1 MEKEIAINVSQ
12 YETRIALL
20 EDKKLVELWVERP
33 EQERIVGDIYKGI
46 VKSIFPGMQAAF
58 VDIGIGKNVFLH
70 VSDIAPQENDFFE
83 IEIMEDEMVEFVK
96 KRPHVNIQDVLKKEQ
111 EILVQIVREPIDTK
125 GARVTTQVSLPGRYI
140 VLAPGEDYIAVSRKI
155 TDWSEKKRLK
165 KIISELKPRNMAVI
179 IRTVGVGKD
188 KRDFK
193 ADLKNLLRRWHQIRK
208 QSDRKPAPVLLHK
221 EMSATFGVMRDFFT
235 PDIDR
240 VWVDNKDE
248 YKKILKYVK
257 SFARPL
263 VSKLMFYQAE
273 IPLFDALNIET
284 DIDKMLERKVWIK
297 KGSYVVIDHTEAMVT
312 IDVNTGRFVGRSSQ
326 EDTVLKTNL
335 EAAKE
340 IARQIRLRDLGGL
353 IVVDFIDMESRE
365 HRRRLFEEFKNGF
378 RNDRA
383 KNSILPIS
391 DFGLI
396 QMTREKIRPSLVHAL
411 SELCPTC
418 EGSGRILSKET
429 VAVKIERWFR
439 RARVGSEERRYKLI
453 LSPGLYVI
461 FTQNDSERLRRL
473 NKELRMEIQVEKD
486 ESLRPDQF
494 KVYSPTEDAE
504 VTQRF
509 NP

>member
-20 EDKKLVELWVERP
+20 EDKRLVELWVERP
-33 EQERIVGDIYKGI
+33 EQEKMAGDIYKGV

-58 VDIGIGKNVFLH
+58 VDIGIGKNAFLH
-70 VSDIAPQENDFFE
+70 ASDIAPQESDFIE

-96 KRPHVNIQDVLKKEQ
+96 RRPHLRIQDVLKKEQ
-111 EILVQIVREPIDTK
+111 EILVQVVREPIDTK
-125 GARVTTQVSLPGRYI
+125 GARVTTQVSLPGRYV
-140 VLAPGEDYIAVSRKI
+140 VLTPGEDYIAISRKI
-155 TDWSEKKRLK
+155 SDWSEKKRLK
-165 KIISELKPRNMAVI
+165 KIISELKPPNVAVI
-179 IRTVGVGKD
+179 VRTVGMGKD

-193 ADLKNLLRRWHQIRK
+193 GDLKNLLHRWYKIKK
-208 QSDRKPAPVLLHK
+208 QADKKPGPILLHK
-221 EMSATFGVMRDFFT
+221 EMSATYGVIRDFFT
-235 PDIDR
+235 PDVDR

-248 YKKILKYVK
+248 YKRILKYVK

-263 VSKLMFYQAE
+263 TSKIMFYQAE

-284 DIDKMLERKVWIK
+284 EIDKMLERKVWIK
-297 KGSYVVIDHTEAMVT
+297 KGAYIVVDHTEAMVT

-326 EDTVLKTNL
+326 EDTVLKTNM

-340 IARQIRLRDLGGL
+340 IARQIRLRDIGGL
-353 IVVDFIDMESRE
+353 IVVDFIDMEYRDN
-365 HRRRLFEEFKNGF
+365 RRRLFEEFKNAF

-396 QMTREKIRPSLVHAL
+396 QMTREKIRASLVQTL
-411 SELCPTC
+411 SDLCPVC

-439 RARVGSEERRYKLI
+439 RAKVGSEERRYKLI
-453 LSPGLYVI
+453 LNPELYEI
-461 FTQNDSERLRRL
+461 FTHNDYERLRRL
-473 NKELRMEIQVEKD
+473 NKELRMEIAVEKD
-486 ESLRPDQF
+486 ESLDPDVF
-494 KVYSPTEDAE
+494 KVYSPAEEAE